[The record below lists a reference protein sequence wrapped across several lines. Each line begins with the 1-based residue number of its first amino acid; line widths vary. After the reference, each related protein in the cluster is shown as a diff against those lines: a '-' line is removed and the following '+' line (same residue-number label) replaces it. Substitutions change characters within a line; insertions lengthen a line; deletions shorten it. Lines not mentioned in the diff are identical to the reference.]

1 MLKNKMRAQDSQ
13 IKELLQWNNNNNNN
27 NKSSTNPVV
36 YTPSYTQ
43 SMGPIHL
50 NAPYQN
56 IHESKTST
64 SSIQ

>member
-1 MLKNKMRAQDSQ
+1 MRAQDSQ
-13 IKELLQWNNNNNNN
+13 IKELLQWNNNNIN

-50 NAPYQN
+50 NTPHQN
-56 IHESKTST
+56 IHESKIST